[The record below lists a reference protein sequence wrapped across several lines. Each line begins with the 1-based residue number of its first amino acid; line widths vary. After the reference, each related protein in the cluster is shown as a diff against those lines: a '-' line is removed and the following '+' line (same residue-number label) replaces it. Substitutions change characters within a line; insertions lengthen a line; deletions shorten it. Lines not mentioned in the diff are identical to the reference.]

1 MAWDQVEHEL
11 AAVIA
16 TRLGLKPDELEV
28 CLHAAAAAAALRVIN
43 EYVGAGLLDGADPRK
58 LGDESFAFIA
68 DAVRAAT
75 GAPWA
80 TRSTSMR
87 RPPSRTR
94 APPIDRSKRCPLSG
108 RRGPAAAAAPCR
120 PLTRQSPG
128 A

>member
-1 MAWDQVEHEL
+1 MFPTLRTAWLMAWDQVEHEL

-43 EYVGAGLLDGADPRK
+43 EYVGAGLLDGADLRK

-75 GAPWA
+75 VGAVGDPVHIDE
-80 TRSTSMR
+80 
-87 RPPSRTR
+87 
-94 APPIDRSKRCPLSG
+94 APAEPDEG
-108 RRGPAAAAAPCR
+108 AAN
-120 PLTRQSPG
+120 RQE
-128 A
+128 

>member
-28 CLHAAAAAAALRVIN
+28 CLHAAAAATALRVIN

-68 DAVRAAT
+68 DAVRGGAVGDQVHIDEAPAEPDEGAAN
-75 GAPWA
+75 
-80 TRSTSMR
+80 
-87 RPPSRTR
+87 
-94 APPIDRSKRCPLSG
+94 
-108 RRGPAAAAAPCR
+108 
-120 PLTRQSPG
+120 RQE
-128 A
+128 